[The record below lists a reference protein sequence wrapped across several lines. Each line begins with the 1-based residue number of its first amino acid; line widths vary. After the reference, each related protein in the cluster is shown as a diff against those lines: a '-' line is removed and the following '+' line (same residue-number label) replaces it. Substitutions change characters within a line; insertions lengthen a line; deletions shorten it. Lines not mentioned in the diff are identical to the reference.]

1 MIKSINLS
9 TYQYDMDRYNNNYK
23 NVNKFL
29 EDNNINAIEL
39 FGLQLYNEEL
49 IPKDKIIG
57 AHLMHYPVW
66 LDFWN
71 EDEEGLFEEFS
82 SKEDIINYYGNLDK
96 KVIIDKYREEI
107 KIAEKLNAEYA
118 VFHVS
123 NVRTKDC
130 FNYEFTYTDKEVVDA
145 TIEIVN
151 EIFKGLDNNITI
163 LFENLWWPGLKMTDP
178 ELVRYFIEN
187 IEYKNK
193 GIMLDTG
200 HLLNTNLDINNEE
213 EGIDYLVETISNL
226 GDMKDYIKGIH
237 LSKSLSGKY
246 VKEQIEK
253 YKNKDIDYSE
263 VNNEIIYHIL
273 NIDEHKPFTNNKIN
287 NLIEMINPKFLV
299 YEFITTS
306 LEELSDFIKT
316 QNKVLGL

>member
-1 MIKSINLS
+1 
-9 TYQYDMDRYNNNYK
+9 
-23 NVNKFL
+23 
-29 EDNNINAIEL
+29 
-39 FGLQLYNEEL
+39 
-49 IPKDKIIG
+49 
-57 AHLMHYPVW
+57 MHYPVW

-71 EDEEGLFEEFS
+71 GDEEGLFEEFS
-82 SKEDIINYYGNLDK
+82 SKEDIINYYGKLDK

-107 KIAEKLNAEYA
+107 KIAEKLNAKYA

-151 EIFKGLDNNITI
+151 EIFKGLDTNITI

-187 IEYKNK
+187 IEYENK

-213 EGIDYLVETISNL
+213 EGIEYLIETINNL

-253 YKNKDIDYSE
+253 YKNKDIDYSKA
-263 VNNEIIYHIL
+263 NNEIIYHIL
-273 NIDEHKPFTNNKIN
+273 NIDEHKPFTDNKID

-306 LEELSDFIKT
+306 LEELSNFIKI
-316 QNKVLGL
+316 QDKVLGL

>member
-1 MIKSINLS
+1 MIKAINLS

-107 KIAEKLNAEYA
+107 KIA
-118 VFHVS
+118 
-123 NVRTKDC
+123 
-130 FNYEFTYTDKEVVDA
+130 
-145 TIEIVN
+145 
-151 EIFKGLDNNITI
+151 
-163 LFENLWWPGLKMTDP
+163 
-178 ELVRYFIEN
+178 
-187 IEYKNK
+187 
-193 GIMLDTG
+193 
-200 HLLNTNLDINNEE
+200 
-213 EGIDYLVETISNL
+213 
-226 GDMKDYIKGIH
+226 
-237 LSKSLSGKY
+237 
-246 VKEQIEK
+246 
-253 YKNKDIDYSE
+253 
-263 VNNEIIYHIL
+263 
-273 NIDEHKPFTNNKIN
+273 
-287 NLIEMINPKFLV
+287 
-299 YEFITTS
+299 
-306 LEELSDFIKT
+306 
-316 QNKVLGL
+316 

>member
-1 MIKSINLS
+1 
-9 TYQYDMDRYNNNYK
+9 
-23 NVNKFL
+23 
-29 EDNNINAIEL
+29 
-39 FGLQLYNEEL
+39 
-49 IPKDKIIG
+49 
-57 AHLMHYPVW
+57 MHYPVW

-71 EDEEGLFEEFS
+71 GDEEGLFEEFS
-82 SKEDIINYYGNLDK
+82 SKEDIINYYGKLDK

-107 KIAEKLNAEYA
+107 KLAEKLNAEYA

-130 FNYEFTYTDKEVVDA
+130 FSYEFTYTDKEVIDA

-178 ELVRYFIEN
+178 ELVGYFIEN
-187 IEYKNK
+187 IEYENK

-213 EGIDYLVETISNL
+213 EGIEYLIETISNL

-253 YKNKDIDYSE
+253 YKNKDIDYSKA
-263 VNNEIIYHIL
+263 NNEIIYHIL
-273 NIDEHKPFTNNKIN
+273 NIDEHKPFTDNKIN